1 MKERFEQMTLEQ
13 LEAIHEVMMYLYPS
27 MYGFSN
33 EGAMD
38 IEVSSRAEYTREI
51 LDEVLTRKRA
61 EYEQS
66 DEYKAKKTEVDALY
80 ASLFQPWE
88 EVAK

>member
-1 MKERFEQMTLEQ
+1 MKERFERMTLDQ
-13 LEAIHEVMMYLYPS
+13 LEAINEVMMYLYPS
-27 MYGFSN
+27 AYGFFN

-38 IEVSSRAEYTREI
+38 IEVSSRAEYTVEI

-66 DEYKAKKTEVDALY
+66 HEYKAKKEEVNALY
-80 ASLFQPWE
+80 ASMFQPWKE
-88 EVAK
+88 ENV

>member
-1 MKERFEQMTLEQ
+1 MKESFERMTLEQ
-13 LEAIHEVMMYLYPS
+13 LEAINEVMMYLYPS
-27 MYGFSN
+27 MYGFFN

-51 LDEVLTRKRA
+51 LDDVLSRKRA

-66 DEYKAKKTEVDALY
+66 DECKAKREEVDALY
-80 ASLFQPWE
+80 ASMFQPWKE
-88 EVAK
+88 KNV

>member
-13 LEAIHEVMMYLYPS
+13 LEAINEVMMYLYPS
-27 MYGFSN
+27 MYGFFN

-38 IEVSSRAEYTREI
+38 IEISSRAEYTREI
-51 LDEVLTRKRA
+51 LDDVISRKRA

-66 DEYKAKKTEVDALY
+66 DEFKRKVAESDALY
-80 ASLFQPWE
+80 ASLFQPWKE
-88 EVAK
+88 ENV

>member
-13 LEAIHEVMMYLYPS
+13 LEAINEVMMYLYPS
-27 MYGFSN
+27 MYGFFN

-38 IEVSSRAEYTREI
+38 IEVPSHAEYMREI
-51 LDEVLTRKRA
+51 LNDVLFRKRA

-66 DEYKAKKTEVDALY
+66 DEYKAKKAEAAALY
-80 ASLFQPWE
+80 ASLFQPGGGF
-88 EVAK
+88 

>member
-1 MKERFEQMTLEQ
+1 MKERFEQMTLAQ
-13 LEAIHEVMMYLYPS
+13 LEAVNEVMMYLYPS
-27 MYGFSN
+27 MYGFFN

-51 LDEVLTRKRA
+51 LNEVLARKRA

-66 DEYKAKKTEVDALY
+66 DECKAKRAEVDALY
-80 ASLFQPWE
+80 ASMFQPWKE
-88 EVAK
+88 ENV

>member
-27 MYGFSN
+27 MYGFFN

-51 LDEVLTRKRA
+51 LDDVLTRKRA

-66 DEYKAKKTEVDALY
+66 GEYKAKKAEVDALY
-80 ASLFQPWE
+80 ASMFQPWE

>member
-1 MKERFEQMTLEQ
+1 MKERFEKMTLDQ
-13 LEAIHEVMMYLYPS
+13 LEAINEVMMHLYPS
-27 MYGFSN
+27 MYGFFN

-51 LDEVLTRKRA
+51 LDEVLSCKRA

-66 DEYKAKKTEVDALY
+66 DEYKAKKAEVDALY
-80 ASLFQPWE
+80 ASLFQPWKE
-88 EVAK
+88 ENT

>member
-1 MKERFEQMTLEQ
+1 MKESFERMTLEQ
-13 LEAIHEVMMYLYPS
+13 LEAINEVMMYLYPS
-27 MYGFSN
+27 MYGFFN

-51 LDEVLTRKRA
+51 LDDVLSRKRA

-66 DEYKAKKTEVDALY
+66 DECKAKREEVDALY
-80 ASLFQPWE
+80 ASMFQPWKE
-88 EVAK
+88 ENI